1 MDFKT
6 ASKNLLLAIAGG
18 AFALSAFAQWQWIE
32 KDGRK
37 VFSDRSPPPEISEK
51 DILKRPSG
59 NIRSAI
65 ATAPAGP
72 VGVNTAAKP
81 VVAASAAVAKAS
93 APKLTGKD
101 AELEAKKKLAEE
113 QEAAQKKAEEEKLA
127 KAKVENC
134 DRAKRAVAGL
144 DSGLRISTTN
154 VKGDREFMDDKT
166 RAAETKRLKD
176 TVASDCQ

>member
-18 AFALSAFAQWQWIE
+18 AFALSAFAQWQWID

-37 VFSDRSPPPEISEK
+37 VFSDRSPPPEINEK
-51 DILKRPSG
+51 DIRKRPSG
-59 NIRSAI
+59 SIRSAT

-72 VGVNTAAKP
+72 ADVNAATKP
-81 VVAASAAVAKAS
+81 LGAASAPVAKAS

-101 AELEAKKKLAEE
+101 AELEAKRKQAEE
-113 QEAAQKKAEEEKLA
+113 QETAQKKAEEEKVNKA
-127 KAKVENC
+127 KAENC
-134 DRAKRAVAGL
+134 ERAKRAVAGL
-144 DSGLRISTTN
+144 DSGVRVSTIN
-154 VKGDREFMDDKT
+154 AKGDREFMDDKT

-176 TVASDCQ
+176 TVASDCK